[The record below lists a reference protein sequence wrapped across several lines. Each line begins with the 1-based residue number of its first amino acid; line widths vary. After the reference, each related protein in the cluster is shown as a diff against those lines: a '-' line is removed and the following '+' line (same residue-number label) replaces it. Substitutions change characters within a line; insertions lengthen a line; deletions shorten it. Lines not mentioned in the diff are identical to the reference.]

1 LILNAGGKLGK
12 ALGLAALLSL
22 AACELVG
29 PVASPSA
36 PTPELRPNGLVA
48 PVAPSAPNSVLPSDA
63 SRALSVHFRRLQN
76 DLLARGLLRTDGG
89 GPDTTFTDTML
100 ARNFVRI
107 ALFDEFVM
115 TPSGLRAQ
123 PTISRLR
130 RWEEPVKFTVQY
142 GATVPE
148 DQRVEDSQNIRN
160 YVSRLARV
168 SNQPM
173 SMNDADPNFH
183 VLILNEDDRL
193 GFESDLRALVPGI
206 DDASVGAFLNV
217 PRDTLCLVLAFSQ
230 DGKPQY
236 SQAVALIRGE
246 HPDLMRLACIH
257 EELAQGLGLANDSP
271 QARPSIFND
280 DEEFGLLTTHDEL
293 LLKMLY
299 DDRLQT
305 GMAAAQAAPIARI
318 IATELTDSGPS

>member
-1 LILNAGGKLGK
+1 MLNAGGKLGK
-12 ALGLAALLSL
+12 ALGLAALLIL
-22 AACELVG
+22 AACE
-29 PVASPSA
+29 VA
-36 PTPELRPNGLVA
+36 E
-48 PVAPSAPNSVLPSDA
+48 PVAPPPTTPEQRPIGLVPPALPPAPIAATPSDA
-63 SRALSVHFRRLQN
+63 SRALSVHFQRLQN
-76 DLLARGLLRTDGG
+76 DLMARGLLRTDGG
-89 GPDTTFTDTML
+89 GPDTTFTDTVL

-115 TPSGLRAQ
+115 TPTGLRAQ
-123 PTISRLR
+123 PTLSRLR
-130 RWEEPVKFTVQY
+130 RWEVPVKFTVQY
-142 GATVPE
+142 GATIPE
-148 DQRVEDSQNIRN
+148 DQRLEDSQNVRN
-160 YVSRLARV
+160 YVSRLSRV
-168 SNQPM
+168 SGQPM
-173 SMNDADPNFH
+173 SMNDTDPNFH

-193 GFESDLRALVPGI
+193 GFEGELRALVPGI

-230 DGKPQY
+230 DGNPQY

-305 GMAAAQAAPIARI
+305 GMAAAEAAPIARV
-318 IATELTDSGPS
+318 IATELTNSGPS

>member
-1 LILNAGGKLGK
+1 VGV
-12 ALGLAALLSL
+12 GLAALLTL
-22 AACELVG
+22 AACDDVG
-29 PVASPSA
+29 MTTVTPEPTT
-36 PTPELRPNGLVA
+36 TPELRPDTLPVPFQE
-48 PVAPSAPNSVLPSDA
+48 PVAMERSDE
-63 SRALSVHFRRLQN
+63 SRALSVHFQRLQN

-89 GPDTTFTDTML
+89 GPDTMFTDTIL

-107 ALFDEFVM
+107 ALFDEFVT
-115 TPSGLRAQ
+115 TPTGLRAQ
-123 PTISRLR
+123 PTLSRLR
-130 RWEEPVKFTVQY
+130 RWEKPVRFTVQY

-148 DQRVEDSQNIRN
+148 DQRVEDSQNVRN
-160 YVSRLARV
+160 FVSRLARV
-168 SNQPM
+168 SGRPM
-173 SMNDADPNFH
+173 SVSDTDPNFH

-193 GFESDLRALVPGI
+193 GYGDQLRALVPGI
-206 DDASVGAFLNV
+206 DDASVRAFMEV

-230 DGKPQY
+230 NDSPEY

-271 QARPSIFND
+271 RARPSIFND

-299 DDRLQT
+299 DDRFVT
-305 GMAAAQAAPIARI
+305 GMEASEAAPIARV
-318 IATELTDSGPS
+318 IATELMNSGPS

>member
-1 LILNAGGKLGK
+1 M
-12 ALGLAALLSL
+12 ALLTL
-22 AACELVG
+22 AACDQQIGETGLDN
-29 PVASPSA
+29 SPA
-36 PTPELRPNGLVA
+36 PQVRPAFNPTQTA
-48 PVAPSAPNSVLPSDA
+48 PVQWRPAIRSDE
-63 SRALSVHFRRLQN
+63 SRALSVYFRRLQN
-76 DLLARGLLRTDGG
+76 DLKTRGLLRTDGG
-89 GPDTTFTDTML
+89 GPDTTFTDTVL

-115 TPSGLRAQ
+115 TPTGLRAQ
-123 PTISRLR
+123 PTVSRLR
-130 RWEEPVKFTVQY
+130 RWEQPVKFTVRY

-148 DQRVEDSQNIRN
+148 NQRTEDSQNIRN

-168 SNQPM
+168 AGHPM
-173 SMNDADPNFH
+173 SMSDTDPNFH

-193 GFESDLRALVPGI
+193 GFESDLRTLVPGI

-230 DGKPQY
+230 DGRPQY

-305 GMAAAQAAPIARI
+305 GMDAAQATPIARV
-318 IATELTDSGPS
+318 IATELTNSGPV